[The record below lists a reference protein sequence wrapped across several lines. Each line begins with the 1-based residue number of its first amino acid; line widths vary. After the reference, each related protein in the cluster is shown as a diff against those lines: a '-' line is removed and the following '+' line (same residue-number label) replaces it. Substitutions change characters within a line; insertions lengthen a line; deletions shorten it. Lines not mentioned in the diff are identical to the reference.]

1 MIFEGGETVKVN
13 SLTYYYKDQVKPVLD
28 KLCIEFESGKLNV
41 IIGPNGAG
49 KTTLLDIISG
59 VISTNQFKSP
69 FSEKDIVYQLQGIPL
84 PAAMKGKDVIRV
96 IFNCDSEFPFI
107 ERIKLFEQSLNS
119 RERELF
125 NKLWDRKIGHMSVGE
140 RRWLLIRSIC
150 QLERE
155 LYIFDEPTSGID
167 PDARLFILES
177 IDNLVK
183 KGKLVVMT
191 THILYELEYIDCKLY
206 FLHRGNILYAGD
218 YISFLNKY
226 NTQNPDVAFQLFLNG
241 DGDA

>member
-1 MIFEGGETVKVN
+1 M
-13 SLTYYYKDQVKPVLD
+13 
-28 KLCIEFESGKLNV
+28 
-41 IIGPNGAG
+41 
-49 KTTLLDIISG
+49 
-59 VISTNQFKSP
+59 
-69 FSEKDIVYQLQGIPL
+69 
-84 PAAMKGKDVIRV
+84 
-96 IFNCDSEFPFI
+96 
-107 ERIKLFEQSLNS
+107 
-119 RERELF
+119 
-125 NKLWDRKIGHMSVGE
+125 
-140 RRWLLIRSIC
+140 
-150 QLERE
+150 
-155 LYIFDEPTSGID
+155 YIFDEPTSGID

>member
-28 KLCIEFESGKLNV
+28 KLCIEFETGKLNV

-140 RRWLLIRSIC
+140 RR
-150 QLERE
+150 
-155 LYIFDEPTSGID
+155 
-167 PDARLFILES
+167 
-177 IDNLVK
+177 
-183 KGKLVVMT
+183 
-191 THILYELEYIDCKLY
+191 
-206 FLHRGNILYAGD
+206 
-218 YISFLNKY
+218 
-226 NTQNPDVAFQLFLNG
+226 
-241 DGDA
+241 

>member
-1 MIFEGGETVKVN
+1 MLYTKFYT
-13 SLTYYYKDQVKPVLD
+13 S
-28 KLCIEFESGKLNV
+28 S
-41 IIGPNGAG
+41 
-49 KTTLLDIISG
+49 
-59 VISTNQFKSP
+59 
-69 FSEKDIVYQLQGIPL
+69 
-84 PAAMKGKDVIRV
+84 
-96 IFNCDSEFPFI
+96 
-107 ERIKLFEQSLNS
+107 
-119 RERELF
+119 F